1 MRWVLYVDM
10 DAFYVSCELRDRP
23 ELRGRPVI
31 VGPDPK
37 KGPTRGVVLSASYEA
52 RKFGVHSAMPASAAD
67 RLCPDAEWIAPDFEK
82 YVRLSHQV
90 RERLSAHADPVL
102 PMSIDEAALYV
113 DRETVADA
121 EQLART
127 VQAELLSA
135 LGLPSSWGV
144 ATDRWVAKIATDQAK
159 PAGVRAVAPDAVVA
173 FLAPL
178 RVRAIPGVG
187 PKTEERLVAAGV
199 ERIGQLAEVPRPALL
214 KAVGGFADELRQLA
228 KGQHVDREEEYTGPR
243 SRSSDETFFADVD
256 NLPALET
263 ATVRLAGSLAAAL
276 DHERLRYAGVE
287 VAVRWSDFDR
297 TQHSRSI
304 GAARDGPA
312 ALEQTAVQL
321 IRELWRREQAG
332 RARAARTLSVGVQRL
347 SPKRT
352 RALPLDGFVQ

>member
-23 ELRGRPVI
+23 ELVGKPVI
-31 VGPDPK
+31 VGPNPR

-52 RKFGVHSAMPASAAD
+52 RAFGVHSAMPASAAD
-67 RLCPDAEWIAPDFEK
+67 RLCPDAEWIPPDFEK
-82 YVRLSHQV
+82 YVRLSRQV
-90 RERLSAHADPVL
+90 RDHLGARSDAVI
-102 PMSIDEAALYV
+102 PMSIDEAALAL
-113 DRETVADA
+113 DRPTLAEAEAVA
-121 EQLART
+121 LT
-127 VQAELLSA
+127 LQAELRTD

-144 ATDRWVAKIATDQAK
+144 APDRWVAKIATDQAK
-159 PAGVRAVAPDAVVA
+159 PAGVRAVAPEEVVR

-178 RVRAIPGVG
+178 PVRAIPGVG

-199 ERIGQLAEVPRPALL
+199 ERIGQLAEVPRAVLV

-228 KGQHVDREEEYTGPR
+228 KGQHVDRDEGYAGPR

-263 ATVRLAGSLAAAL
+263 ATVRLAGGLAAAL
-276 DHERLRYAGVE
+276 DEERLRYAGVE

-304 GAARDGPA
+304 GAAREGRE

-321 IRELWRREQAG
+321 VRELWRREQAG

-352 RALPLDGFVQ
+352 RALPLDGFAA